1 MGFFAAKLPGWL
13 GESRGSPLSTP
24 SLSLQDATLRYRD
37 KFPRIARA
45 FSPFSPSF
53 RRISTRI
60 YISQEEGWSEAT
72 FFSRREKI
80 LERVSIFLRDAPFLF
95 QKESASTRTVAVG
108 PRVRFACNRIA
119 MLILSLLRG
128 YVERGEGGGRER
140 EREEGTCVSRT
151 YLLSGD
157 EFEFQFQLPASR
169 VSVSSPNTLY
179 RELRCCRGVV
189 AGSLP
194 LSPKRHRRRFVPSWP
209 GQARPGHAR
218 PGQVVRG
225 VSARLRSPI
234 SFSSGPR
241 IVEPWG

>member
-60 YISQEEGWSEAT
+60 SSQEEGWSEAT

-80 LERVSIFLRDAPFLF
+80 LEGVSIFLRDAPFLF

-128 YVERGEGGGRER
+128 YVERGEAGGERKRER
-140 EREEGTCVSRT
+140 GRD
-151 YLLSGD
+151 L
-157 EFEFQFQLPASR
+157 R
-169 VSVSSPNTLY
+169 VSYLSPI
-179 RELRCCRGVV
+179 RRRVRVPVPV
-189 AGSLP
+189 AGQP
-194 LSPKRHRRRFVPSWP
+194 GVRFQS
-209 GQARPGHAR
+209 
-218 PGQVVRG
+218 
-225 VSARLRSPI
+225 
-234 SFSSGPR
+234 
-241 IVEPWG
+241 